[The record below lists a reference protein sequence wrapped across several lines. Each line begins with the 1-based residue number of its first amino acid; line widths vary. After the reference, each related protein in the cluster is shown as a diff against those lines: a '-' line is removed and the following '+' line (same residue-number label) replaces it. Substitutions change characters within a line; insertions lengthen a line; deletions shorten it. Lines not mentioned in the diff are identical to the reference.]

1 MAGSQD
7 WQAMLSEEQRAA
19 LDRVRSALFVP
30 AEERSHFERQELAAP
45 APTEVERGS

>member
-30 AEERSHFERQELAAP
+30 AEERSHFERQGPGTA
-45 APTEVERGS
+45 EVAEAEHGS